1 MVASTQRDPSSAFPV
16 CRLANKTILQHR
28 SFPGSHRM
36 SRTLEALPPEVDLK
50 TLRKVIFAASIG
62 NFVEWFDFAVYGF
75 LATILTREFFPSG
88 GPAVGLLKTF
98 AVFAVAF
105 AFRPLGGIVFGVIG
119 DRIGRKRT
127 LALTILMM
135 AGATTLIGLLP
146 TYAAIGAL
154 APFLLTVIRC
164 VQGFSAGGEYA
175 GACAYVM
182 EHAPQHKRARYGSF
196 VPVSTFSS
204 FATAA
209 VVAYALDASLS
220 ADAMSTWGWR
230 VPFLAAAPIGLIGLY
245 LRMNLIETPAFRA
258 LEGEHDVAHAP
269 LRDTLRTQAG
279 GILKL
284 GAFISVTALSFYMF
298 TTYFA
303 TYLQVAGGLNRATS
317 LLITVIALFFAAALC
332 PLAGLYSDWVGRRKT
347 VLTACVILIA
357 TVYPSFS
364 LAGSGHFLP
373 SVIGVGM
380 LAIGAVLSGVV
391 TAPLLSE
398 VFPTRTRYTAS
409 AITYNLAYTV
419 FGGTAPLVATW
430 LITTTG
436 NNMSPALYLIVISVM
451 GLIGGLMLPETSKV
465 SLHGAGAA
473 HPDASTA
480 AALKSA

>member
-1 MVASTQRDPSSAFPV
+1 
-16 CRLANKTILQHR
+16 
-28 SFPGSHRM
+28 M
-36 SRTLEALPPEVDLK
+36 SRTLEASPPEVDLK
-50 TLRKVIFAASIG
+50 TLRKVILAASIG
-62 NFVEWFDFAVYGF
+62 NFVEWFDFAAYGF

-88 GPAVGLLKTF
+88 DPAVGLLKTF

-146 TYAAIGAL
+146 TYAAVGAF

-204 FATAA
+204 FAVAA
-209 VVAYALDASLS
+209 IVAYALDASLS
-220 ADAMSTWGWR
+220 ADAMSAWGWR

-245 LRMNLIETPAFRA
+245 LRMNLNETPAFRA

-347 VLTACVILIA
+347 VLTTCVVLIA

-364 LAGSGHFLP
+364 LAGSGRFLP

-465 SLHGAGAA
+465 SLHGA
-473 HPDASTA
+473 
-480 AALKSA
+480 SAVQSDVGEGVAFTGVN